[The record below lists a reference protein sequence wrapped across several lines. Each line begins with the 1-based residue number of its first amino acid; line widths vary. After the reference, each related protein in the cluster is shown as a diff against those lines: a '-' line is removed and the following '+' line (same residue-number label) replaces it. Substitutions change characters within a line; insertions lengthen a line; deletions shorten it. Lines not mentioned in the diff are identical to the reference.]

1 MIIDSINN
9 QKIKYLNKLKD
20 KKYREEEDKFI
31 VEGYHLLEE
40 AYKKGIL
47 ITLFKEENDS
57 FSLDV
62 ETYEISSNIFSKLT
76 DLNNSHQAIG
86 ICKKMHNEIIG
97 DRLLLLDNVQD
108 PGNLGTIIRSSK
120 AFNVDTIV
128 LSNDTVDIYNLKVL
142 RATGGNIFHI
152 NFVYRDLK
160 ETILELKK
168 SGFKVYATDVKE
180 GLDVTLVKHKK
191 IAVIVGN
198 EGNGVK
204 PEIKNICDDSIHI
217 KTNSDVESLNVAM
230 ATTIILY
237 ELDKE

>member
-1 MIIDSINN
+1 MVIDSINN

-31 VEGYHLLEE
+31 VEGYHLVEE

-47 ITLFKEENDS
+47 TTLFKQENDS

-62 ETYEISSNIFSKLT
+62 ETYEVSSNIFSKLT
-76 DLNNSHQAIG
+76 DLNNSHQVIG
-86 ICKKMHNEIIG
+86 ICKKIYNEIVG
-97 DRLLLLDNVQD
+97 DRLLLLDIIQD

-160 ETILELKK
+160 ETIVELKK
-168 SGFKVYATDVKE
+168 SEFKVYATDVKE
-180 GLDVTLVKHKK
+180 GLDVVGVKDKK
-191 IAVIVGN
+191 VAVIVGN

-204 PEIKNICDDSIHI
+204 PEIKNMCDNSIHI

>member
-1 MIIDSINN
+1 MVIDSINN

-20 KKYREEEDKFI
+20 KKFREEEDKFI
-31 VEGYHLLEE
+31 VEGYHLAEE

-47 ITLFKEENDS
+47 TMLFKEENDS
-57 FSLDV
+57 FNLDV
-62 ETYEISSNIFSKLT
+62 ETYEVSSNIFARLT
-76 DLNNSHQAIG
+76 DLNNSHQVIG
-86 ICKKMHNEIIG
+86 VCKKIHNEVTG
-97 DRLLLLDNVQD
+97 TRLLLLDNIQD

-120 AFNVDTIV
+120 AFNIDTII

-160 ETILELKK
+160 ETIK
-168 SGFKVYATDVKE
+168 SLQNTGFKVYATDVKE
-180 GLDVTLVKHKK
+180 GIDVREVKDNKV
-191 IAVIVGN
+191 AVIIGN

-204 PEIKNICDDSIHI
+204 PEIKNMCNNSIHI

>member
-1 MIIDSINN
+1 MVIDSINN

-31 VEGYHLLEE
+31 VEGYHLVEE

-47 ITLFKEENDS
+47 LTLFKKENDN
-57 FSLDV
+57 FNLDV
-62 ETYEISSNIFSKLT
+62 ETYEVNSNIFSKLT
-76 DLNNSHQAIG
+76 DLNNSHQVIG
-86 ICKKMHNEIIG
+86 ICKKIHNEIAG
-97 DRLLLLDNVQD
+97 NRLLLLDNIQD

-120 AFNVDTIV
+120 AFNVDTVI

-152 NFVYRDLK
+152 NFVYGDLK
-160 ETILELKK
+160 EIINHLKRD
-168 SGFKVYATDVKE
+168 GFMVYSTDVKS
-180 GLDVTLVKHKK
+180 GLDVTCINDKK
-191 IAVIVGN
+191 VAVIVGN

-204 PEIKNICDDSIHI
+204 PEIKNMCDNSIHI
-217 KTNSDVESLNVAM
+217 KVNSNVESLNVAM